1 MAPQGWVTMYYPPE
15 MYFKITSNTLTV
27 FQLDTNSEKLVI
39 PSDLSL
45 VEVLIYQV
53 PHLVVRRYI
62 V

>member
-1 MAPQGWVTMYYPPE
+1 MYYPPE

-53 PHLVVRRYI
+53 PHLVVCRYI